1 MIVPD
6 PSNHLASICHVGSR
20 AVQTT
25 TKQQILG
32 YFIEEAKEHLDHIE
46 QGLVDLQST
55 MADPEQV
62 NNLFRAAHSVKGGAA
77 MLGFES
83 IQKTAHHFEE
93 CFKILKEHPVHIDQ
107 KIEDLF
113 LKGFDTLKALIEGL
127 QGPFGLREEDAQ
139 QAVQEAEPTFMELE
153 KYLHSLINRQVTPPA
168 TVGTNPV
175 KPVSSTVTMGQAA
188 TVQVNNILRLMLQL
202 FREEDTSKSRQQLT
216 MLSQKL
222 GQLNSSESWTQ
233 LILMAQKAIANT
245 RNPYTNLTPIIIK
258 ELKQASDLL
267 IAGRCGEICPSR
279 NLQKLAPPTSGSAAA
294 PASPPPL
301 PVGQAISAKHPS
313 TNAKHPQISIPREP
327 RAAAR
332 SLLEVFSKTELI
344 EIAEF
349 LMKAIQ

>member
-1 MIVPD
+1 MIVSD
-6 PSNHLASICHVGSR
+6 PLNHLASICHVGSR

-62 NNLFRAAHSVKGGAA
+62 NDLFRAAHSVKGGAA

-93 CFKILKEHPVHIDQ
+93 CFKILKEQSIHIDQ
-107 KIEDLF
+107 KLEDLF

-139 QAVQEAEPTFMELE
+139 QAVQAAEPTFMELE
-153 KYLHSLINRQVTPPA
+153 NYLHSLINRQPTPSA
-168 TVGTNPV
+168 TASAAPV
-175 KPVSSTVTMGQAA
+175 KPVSSTATMGQAA
-188 TVQVNNILRLMLQL
+188 TVQANNILRSMLQL
-202 FREEDTSKSRQQLT
+202 FRQEDTSKSRQQLT
-216 MLSQKL
+216 ALSQ
-222 GQLNSSESWTQ
+222 QLAQLSSSEVWTR
-233 LILMAQKAIANT
+233 LILMAQKAIANPQ
-245 RNPYTNLTPIIIK
+245 NSYLSLTPIIIK

-267 IAGRCGEICPSR
+267 VAGRGSEICPSR
-279 NLQKLAPPTSGSAAA
+279 NLQKLATKASVVVAA
-294 PASPPPL
+294 PSPPPPL
-301 PVGQAISAKHPS
+301 PMRETISIKQPHV
-313 TNAKHPQISIPREP
+313 SIPREP

-332 SLLEVFSKTELI
+332 SLLEVFTKAELI